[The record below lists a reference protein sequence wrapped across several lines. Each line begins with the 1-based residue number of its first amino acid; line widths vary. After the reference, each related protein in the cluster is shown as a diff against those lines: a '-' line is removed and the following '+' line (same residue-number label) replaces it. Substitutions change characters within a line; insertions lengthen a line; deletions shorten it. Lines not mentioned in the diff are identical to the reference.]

1 MNFLELKDEVEIL
14 VDDPSAVIMDRI
26 PGVVNEAVLAV
37 ANAPGIVLPGLK
49 ALYTSETVLG
59 QAYLTLP
66 DNNAEKLLF
75 VSAVDSGTP
84 ISVNN
89 TLEDLLGDYPT
100 LTEEGDVEAVALEGS
115 TLWYH
120 KIPSLATPLL
130 VLYYKKPEVLTL
142 DTDIPSVIPEHLHR
156 KTIVPYAGMIL
167 YNLIEDGIE
176 GEKVNTAV
184 QMNFHDQ
191 GIIELREYLAA
202 RRRGRH
208 HSVWSV

>member
-14 VDDPSAVIMDRI
+14 VDDPSAAIMDRI
-26 PGVVNEAVLAV
+26 PGLVNEAVLAV
-37 ANAPGIVLPGLK
+37 ANAPGIVLPSLK

-59 QAYLTLP
+59 QAYLGLP
-66 DNNAEKLLF
+66 DNNAERLLF
-75 VSAVDSGTP
+75 VSAVGSGTQ
-84 ISVNN
+84 ISINN

-130 VLYYKKPEVLTL
+130 VLYYKRPAVLVL
-142 DTDIPSVIPEHLHR
+142 DTDIPSEIPEHLHR
-156 KTIVPYAGMIL
+156 NTIIAHAGMVL

-184 QMNFHDQ
+184 QMNFRDR
-191 GIIELREYLAA
+191 GVVELREYLAA
-202 RRRGRH
+202 RRRGRS